1 MKTDSGLQTPD
12 DYAQCAVDFS
22 SGLTSYVSLQ
32 VLYYLTRPVSSPRI
46 RANLDSST
54 ESASMQRSSQR
65 REFDTG
71 RGAVP
76 RQPAESGGPPARR
89 ERNASPDQS
98 AADQANPS
106 PSGPGDEGVAVGG
119 VYVISVAARLLEMHP
134 QTLRKYERV
143 GLVVPTR
150 SIGMLRLY
158 STEDIVRLR
167 LIKHMV
173 DNLGMNLAG
182 VEFAL
187 NLLNRMMK
195 LRERVKAMS
204 RRGRPPEV
212 N

>member
-1 MKTDSGLQTPD
+1 
-12 DYAQCAVDFS
+12 
-22 SGLTSYVSLQ
+22 
-32 VLYYLTRPVSSPRI
+32 
-46 RANLDSST
+46 
-54 ESASMQRSSQR
+54 MQRSSQR

-89 ERNASPDQS
+89 ERNAPPDQS

-106 PSGPGDEGVAVGG
+106 PSNPGDESVAVGG

-187 NLLNRMMK
+187 KLLNRMMK

-204 RRGRPPEV
+204 RADALQGSIEREV
-212 N
+212 EEMLVELVGIVPQDTTDAEEQSRRE

>member
-1 MKTDSGLQTPD
+1 
-12 DYAQCAVDFS
+12 
-22 SGLTSYVSLQ
+22 
-32 VLYYLTRPVSSPRI
+32 
-46 RANLDSST
+46 
-54 ESASMQRSSQR
+54 MQRFSQR
-65 REFDTG
+65 PEINTG

-76 RQPAESGGPPARR
+76 RQPADSGGPPARQ
-89 ERNASPDQS
+89 ERNAPP
-98 AADQANPS
+98 DQANPS
-106 PSGPGDEGVAVGG
+106 PPSAGDESVAVGG
-119 VYVISVAARLLEMHP
+119 VYVISVAARLLDMHP

-143 GLVVPTR
+143 GLVIPTR

-204 RRGRPPEV
+204 RADALQMSIEKEV
-212 N
+212 EEMLGELVGILQQDGTDAEDNSGESK